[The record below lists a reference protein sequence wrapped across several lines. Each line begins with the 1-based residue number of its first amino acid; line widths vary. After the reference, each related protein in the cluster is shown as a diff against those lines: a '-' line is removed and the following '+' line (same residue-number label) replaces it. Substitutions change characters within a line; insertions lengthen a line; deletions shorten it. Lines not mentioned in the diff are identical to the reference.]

1 MNAENNSV
9 EKIFETTPGGIK
21 ILKDSFIC
29 LDDLRETLGRLRL
42 LRGRLNGIRTK
53 NAWVHCSINDGWE
66 LKICILAYVIRGN
79 RHCVKLGGMIV
90 FEIEEKAP
98 SPEVDEILEKLFE
111 ILRAP
116 KLKDAVLSAY
126 LTQKNGV
133 FIEEDKK

>member
-1 MNAENNSV
+1 MNTGVASTERM
-9 EKIFETTPGGIK
+9 FELGAGGIE
-21 ILKDSFIC
+21 ILKDSFVC

-42 LRGRLNGIRTK
+42 LRGRLNGARTK
-53 NAWVHCSINDGWE
+53 NAWAHCSVNDRWE
-66 LKICILAYVIRGN
+66 LKICILAYAIHSN
-79 RHCVKLGGMIV
+79 RHCIKLGNMIV

>member
-1 MNAENNSV
+1 MNTESASTEGT
-9 EKIFETTPGGIK
+9 FELGGGGIR
-21 ILKDSFIC
+21 ILKESFVC
-29 LDDLRETLGRLRL
+29 LDELREILGLLRL

-53 NAWVHCSINDGWE
+53 NAWVHCSINDSWE
-66 LKICILAYVIRGN
+66 LKICILAYAIHGN

-133 FIEEDKK
+133 LVKEDK

>member
-1 MNAENNSV
+1 MNTGVASTERM
-9 EKIFETTPGGIK
+9 FELGAGGTQ

-29 LDDLRETLGRLRL
+29 LDDLRETLGHLRL
-42 LRGRLNGIRTK
+42 LRGRLNRIRTK
-53 NAWVHCSINDGWE
+53 NAWVHCSVNDGWE
-66 LKICILAYVIRGN
+66 LKICILAYAIHGD

-98 SPEVDEILEKLFE
+98 SPEVDEILEKVFE

-116 KLKDAVLSAY
+116 KLKGAVLSAY

-133 FIEEDKK
+133 LVKEDK

>member
-1 MNAENNSV
+1 MNTGVASIERM
-9 EKIFETTPGGIK
+9 FELGAGGIK

-29 LDDLRETLGRLRL
+29 LDDLREVLGRLRL

-53 NAWVHCSINDGWE
+53 NAWVHCSVNDSWE
-66 LKICILAYVIRGN
+66 LRICILTYAIHGN
-79 RHCVKLGGMIV
+79 RHCVKLGRMIV

-98 SPEVDEILEKLFE
+98 SPEVDEILENLFE